1 MDLAVHCLED
11 LTVEFRKIRS
21 LAEGAIAQAST
32 EDVFRAL
39 NPESNSIAIVM
50 RHVSGNLKSRFTE
63 FLTTDGEKPDRR
75 RDGEFEIP
83 PGTTRE
89 TLLADWDLAFS
100 RLEGTL
106 AALKPADLIA
116 DVQIRGE
123 RMTVLAALHRSL
135 AHTSMHAGQIVMLA
149 KQLRG
154 SSWRTLSIPRG
165 QSETFSGQRRF

>member
-1 MDLAVHCLED
+1 VDLAAHCLED
-11 LTVEFRKIRS
+11 LIVQFQKIRA
-21 LAEGAIAQAST
+21 LAEGAITQTSD
-32 EDVFRAL
+32 EDLFRQID
-39 NPESNSIAIVM
+39 PESNSIAIVM
-50 RHVSGNLKSRFTE
+50 RHVAGNLRSRFTD

-75 RDGEFEIP
+75 RDGEFDLP
-83 PGTTRE
+83 TGTTRE
-89 TLLADWDLAFS
+89 TVIADWDLRFS
-100 RLEGTL
+100 RLEGAL
-106 AALKPADLIA
+106 AALAPSDLCR
-116 DVQIRGE
+116 DVHIRGE

>member
-1 MDLAVHCLED
+1 MDLAAHCLED
-11 LTVEFRKIRS
+11 LTVQFRKIRS
-21 LAEGAIAQAST
+21 LAEGAIAQAS
-32 EDVFRAL
+32 DHDLFRCVD
-39 NPESNSIAIVM
+39 PESNSIAIVM

-89 TLLADWDLAFS
+89 TLVADWDLAFS
-100 RLEGTL
+100 RLERTL
-106 AALKPADLIA
+106 ASLRPADLSS
-116 DVQIRGE
+116 DVHIRGE
-123 RMTVLAALHRSL
+123 RMTVLTALHRSL
-135 AHTSMHAGQIVMLA
+135 VHTSMHAGQIVMLA

-154 SSWRTLSIPRG
+154 SSWRTLSIPQG

>member
-1 MDLAVHCLED
+1 MDLAAHCLED

-21 LAEGAIAQAST
+21 LAEGAIAQAAA
-32 EDVFRAL
+32 EDVFRAV

-100 RLEGTL
+100 LLEGTL
-106 AALKPADLIA
+106 AALTPADLTT

>member
-1 MDLAVHCLED
+1 VDLAAHCLED
-11 LTVEFRKIRS
+11 LAVQFRKIRS
-21 LAEGAIAQAST
+21 LAEGAIGQTSD
-32 EDVFRAL
+32 EDLFRCFD
-39 NPESNSIAIVM
+39 PESNSIAIVM

-89 TLLADWDLAFS
+89 TLVADWDLAFS
-100 RLEGTL
+100 RLESTL
-106 AALKPADLIA
+106 VSLKPADLSS
-116 DVQIRGE
+116 DVHVRGE

-165 QSETFSGQRRF
+165 QSETFTGQRKF

>member
-1 MDLAVHCLED
+1 VNLAAHCLED
-11 LTVEFRKIRS
+11 LAVQFRKIRS
-21 LAEGAIAQAST
+21 LAEGAIAQASD
-32 EDVFRAL
+32 EELFRCVD
-39 NPESNSIAIVM
+39 PESNSIAIVM
-50 RHVSGNLKSRFTE
+50 RHLSGNLTSRFTE
-63 FLTTDGEKPDRR
+63 FLTTDGEKPGRR

-83 PGTTRE
+83 PGTTRV
-89 TLLADWDLAFS
+89 TLVADWDLAFS
-100 RLEGTL
+100 RLESML
-106 AALKPADLIA
+106 ASLTPADLSS

-135 AHTSMHAGQIVMLA
+135 AHTAMHTGQIVMLA

>member
-1 MDLAVHCLED
+1 MDLAAHCLED

-21 LAEGAIAQAST
+21 LAEGAIAQAAA
-32 EDVFRAL
+32 EDVFRAV

-89 TLLADWDLAFS
+89 TLLNDWDLAFS

-106 AALKPADLIA
+106 AALTPADLTT

>member
-1 MDLAVHCLED
+1 VDLAAHCLDD
-11 LTVEFRKIRS
+11 LTVQFGKIRS
-21 LAEGAIAQAST
+21 LAEGAIAQASD
-32 EDVFRAL
+32 EDLFRSAD
-39 NPESNSIAIVM
+39 PESNSIAIVM
-50 RHVSGNLKSRFTE
+50 RHVSGNLKSRFTD

-75 RDGEFEIP
+75 RDGEFEMP
-83 PGTTRE
+83 PGTTRG
-89 TLLADWDLAFS
+89 TLVADWNLAFS
-100 RLEGTL
+100 RLESTL
-106 AALKPADLIA
+106 GSLTPADLSSE
-116 DVQIRGE
+116 VRIRGE